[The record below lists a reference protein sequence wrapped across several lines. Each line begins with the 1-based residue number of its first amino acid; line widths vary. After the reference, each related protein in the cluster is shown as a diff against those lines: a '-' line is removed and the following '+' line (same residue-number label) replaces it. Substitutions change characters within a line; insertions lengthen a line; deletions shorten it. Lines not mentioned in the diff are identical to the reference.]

1 LESKRLH
8 LLLISNTNSGAFI
21 PGADRDWVNLL
32 NALGP
37 DYCRVTWVGNNGTQ
51 ELQKYLDERV
61 LVRTID
67 LQHPCFYEL
76 VAGNARTRRSKW
88 LWTKILIAAS
98 LSLVRSLVQL
108 RRALGRDPVDLVITN
123 TAVVLLGAVFAS
135 LRRSPHVWTI
145 KEYLDPQIGAC
156 RTFAKLITR
165 FSSAVVVPSRVIGD
179 AFESR
184 LHVVPDGGDI
194 ENIRSRVRTGRED
207 VLRGLG
213 LPLSLPLVAQVGTI
227 SQSKGQ
233 YLTAEAFVKLAQKS
247 VLPTFSLVFFGS
259 GSPQEM
265 DRLKLVISKAPEQWR
280 NVVKFAVFED
290 GNLSALAAA
299 DIVAHPSTIHDSF
312 PNAVREAMTLGRPVI
327 ASAMGGM
334 INMIVDGDNGLL
346 IPPDDPDA
354 LAAALEHLLQDRQLR
369 LRLGERAELFAREN
383 FDIHINKLAY
393 VELFNQLV
401 TTKEIPVHL

>member
-1 LESKRLH
+1 M
-8 LLLISNTNSGAFI
+8 SNTNSGAFI

-37 DYCRVTWVGNNGTQ
+37 DHCRVTWVGNSGTQ
-51 ELQKYLDERV
+51 ELQKHVDERV

-76 VAGNARTRRSKW
+76 VADNARIRRSKW

-108 RRALGRDPVDLVITN
+108 RRALRRDPVDLVITN
-123 TAVVLLGAVFAS
+123 TAVVLLGAAFAT
-135 LRRSPHVWTI
+135 LGRRPHVWTI
-145 KEYLDPQIGAC
+145 KEYLDPRISAC

-165 FSSAVVVPSRVIGD
+165 CSSAVVVPSRKTGE

-194 ENIRSRVRTGRED
+194 ESIKSRTRTSRED
-207 VLRGLG
+207 VLRELG
-213 LPLSLPLVAQVGTI
+213 LPINLPVVAQVGTI

-247 VLPTFSLVFFGS
+247 ALPTFSLVFFGA

-265 DRLKLVISKAPEQWR
+265 DRLKLVISKAPEPWR
-280 NVVKFAVFED
+280 DVVKFAVFED
-290 GNLSALAAA
+290 GDLSALAAA
-299 DIVAHPSTIHDSF
+299 DILVHPSTIHDSF
-312 PNAVREAMTLGRPVI
+312 PNAVREAMTLGRPVV

-334 INMIVDGDNGLL
+334 VYMIADGDNGLL
-346 IPPDDPDA
+346 IPPEDPVA
-354 LAAALEHLLQDRQLR
+354 LAGALEQLLQDRNLR
-369 LRLGERAELFAREN
+369 LRLGESAALFAREN
-383 FDIHINKLAY
+383 FDIHVNKLAY
-393 VELFNQLV
+393 VQLFNQLV
-401 TTKEIPVHL
+401 TTKEILCSQTIQKANEL